1 MILQL
6 VQDPR
11 NLEYFLEHDTM
22 LTALTRILNEDH
34 KKSVDLVRPT
44 HCGSVVQWWWRC
56 GMSACCVSVQRSI
69 HVCRRLCV
77 HAYEC

>member
-1 MILQL
+1 MVVIRVCCSPVHEVRCGVQGTNMILQL

-34 KKSVDLVRPT
+34 KKSVDLVPPT
-44 HCGSVVQWWWRC
+44 SPILCL
-56 GMSACCVSVQRSI
+56 CCM
-69 HVCRRLCV
+69 
-77 HAYEC
+77 